1 MKKKNK
7 VIININTNDKSNF
20 SEYILECKS
29 KSKKIIE
36 KIENI
41 ENLKKIVNEN
51 KNQKINKNIRKK
63 VYKKKI
69 YKKKYNIKKN

>member
-1 MKKKNK
+1 MQ
-7 VIININTNDKSNF
+7 I
-20 SEYILECKS
+20 

-41 ENLKKIVNEN
+41 ENLKKIIDEN
-51 KNQKINKNIRKK
+51 KHQKTNKDIRKK
-63 VYKKKI
+63 IYKKKI